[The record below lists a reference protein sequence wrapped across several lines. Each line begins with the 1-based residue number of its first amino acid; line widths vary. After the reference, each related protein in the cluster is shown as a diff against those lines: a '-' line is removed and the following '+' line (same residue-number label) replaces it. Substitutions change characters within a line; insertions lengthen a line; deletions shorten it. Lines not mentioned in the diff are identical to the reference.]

1 MVNARQIQPRP
12 RIKNPRVARGATETR
27 VRHHSRARYS
37 TIVRFSL
44 ILGLAVV
51 LLIGY
56 VTLTANLTGMTYAV
70 SQAQE
75 QRTQL
80 QEQTARLDD
89 RLMQMESQ
97 NRLAGIAARLGM
109 HEPQTFAV
117 VRVPAMRPETNS
129 RLAFLARLG
138 IR

>member
-12 RIKNPRVARGATETR
+12 RIENPRVARGATETR
-27 VRHHSRARYS
+27 VRHHSRARYT

-44 ILGLAVV
+44 VLGVAVA

-56 VTLTANLTGMTYAV
+56 VMLTANLTGMTYAV

-75 QRTQL
+75 QRTAL

-89 RLMQMESQ
+89 RLMQLESQ
-97 NRLAGIAARLGM
+97 DRLAGIAARLGM

-117 VRVPAMRPETNS
+117 VRLPAAQPQSTS

>member
-1 MVNARQIQPRP
+1 MVNAHQVAPPP
-12 RIKNPRVARGATETR
+12 RIKNPRVARGATQTR
-27 VRHHSRARYS
+27 VRHHSRARYT

-44 ILGLAVV
+44 VLGVAVA
-51 LLIGY
+51 LLIFY

-80 QEQTARLDD
+80 QDQTARLDD
-89 RLMQMESQ
+89 QLMRMDSQ
-97 NRLAGIAARLGM
+97 DRLAGIAARLDM

-117 VRVPAMRPETNS
+117 VRVPAARPEANS